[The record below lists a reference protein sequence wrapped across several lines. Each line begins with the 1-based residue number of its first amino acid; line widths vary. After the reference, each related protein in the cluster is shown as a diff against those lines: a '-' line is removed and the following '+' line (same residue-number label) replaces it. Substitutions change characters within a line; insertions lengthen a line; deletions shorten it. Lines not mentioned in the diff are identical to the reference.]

1 MIFADIV
8 AALAKETGLEIE
20 TEGERAR
27 REICPSRKIDQ
38 RRMIDFNYWSPPSA
52 IFASDPNANG

>member
-20 TEGERAR
+20 TEGDACSKRNL
-27 REICPSRKIDQ
+27 PVSQ
-38 RRMIDFNYWSPPSA
+38 N
-52 IFASDPNANG
+52 